1 MQSYSCLSQP
11 KRDDGWA
18 FVVTLTR
25 IVRTK
30 NGQERQSVRMEPH
43 PPYVCK
49 SALEA
54 RHWGA
59 TYALY
64 RVRLLLSLY
73 SIFELVKPIVS
84 FYQFCNGIQ
93 LNRVLP
99 PGPRD
104 YWVELAAEHKN
115 APSHQSWMY
124 DADPF
129 AARKSVADRQEKAAK
144 KKEAQETAK
153 TPAYVSKPDLFNDSP
168 EVKLSSELRG
178 SVENAIK
185 MVFIF
190 NRRHCILYLRL
201 C

>member
-1 MQSYSCLSQP
+1 MQSFSCLSQP

-43 PPYVCK
+43 PPYICK

-73 SIFELVKPIVS
+73 YVFEPVMPIAS

-104 YWVELAAEHKN
+104 YWVELAAEQKS

-144 KKEAQETAK
+144 KKEVQETAK
-153 TPAYVSKPDLFNDSP
+153 TSASESKSDDSP
-168 EVKLSSELRG
+168 EVKLSGELRG
-178 SVENAIK
+178 LVENAIK

-190 NRRHCILYLRL
+190 NRRHCTRHLRL

>member
-25 IVRTK
+25 IIRTK

-43 PPYVCK
+43 PPYISK

-64 RVRLLLSLY
+64 RVRLLHSLY
-73 SIFELVKPIVS
+73 SIFEPVKPIAS

-104 YWVELAAEHKN
+104 YWVELAAEHKK

-144 KKEAQETAK
+144 KKETQETAEI
-153 TPAYVSKPDLFNDSP
+153 PAPQSKSDRFGDSP

-178 SVENAIK
+178 LVENAIK

-190 NRRHCILYLRL
+190 NSRHCIHHLHL

>member
-1 MQSYSCLSQP
+1 MQSHSCFSQP

-43 PPYVCK
+43 PPYICK

-73 SIFELVKPIVS
+73 SIFEPVKPIVS

-104 YWVELAAEHKN
+104 YWVDLAAEHKK

-144 KKEAQETAK
+144 KKDTQETAK
-153 TPAYVSKPDLFNDSP
+153 TPAFESKSDLFNDSP

-178 SVENAIK
+178 LVENAIK

-190 NRRHCILYLRL
+190 NGRHCIHHSRL

>member
-1 MQSYSCLSQP
+1 MQSYSHLSQP

-25 IVRTK
+25 IVRTR

-73 SIFELVKPIVS
+73 STFEFVKPIVS

-93 LNRVLP
+93 LNLVLP

-104 YWVELAAEHKN
+104 YWVELAAEHKK

-144 KKEAQETAK
+144 KKENQETAK
-153 TPAYVSKPDLFNDSP
+153 TPAYVSKSDLFNDSP

-178 SVENAIK
+178 LVEDAIK

-190 NRRHCILYLRL
+190 SHRRCIHYLHLY
-201 C
+201 

>member
-1 MQSYSCLSQP
+1 
-11 KRDDGWA
+11 
-18 FVVTLTR
+18 
-25 IVRTK
+25 
-30 NGQERQSVRMEPH
+30 VRMEPH
-43 PPYVCK
+43 PPYICK

-73 SIFELVKPIVS
+73 SIFEPMKPIVS

-115 APSHQSWMY
+115 TPSHQSWMY

-144 KKEAQETAK
+144 KKEAQETAEAPSSQPK
-153 TPAYVSKPDLFNDSP
+153 SNLFDDSP

-178 SVENAIK
+178 LVENAIK
-185 MVFIF
+185 TVFIF
-190 NRRHCILYLRL
+190 NGGYCIHHL
-201 C
+201 CLC

>member
-1 MQSYSCLSQP
+1 
-11 KRDDGWA
+11 
-18 FVVTLTR
+18 
-25 IVRTK
+25 
-30 NGQERQSVRMEPH
+30 MEPH
-43 PPYVCK
+43 PPYTCK

-64 RVRLLLSLY
+64 RVRLLFLTY
-73 SIFELVKPIVS
+73 VPPMKPIAS
-84 FYQFCNGIQ
+84 LYQFCNGIQ

-104 YWVELAAEHKN
+104 YWAQLAVEHKN
-115 APSHQSWMY
+115 VPSHQNWMY

-144 KKEAQETAK
+144 KKEAQETAG
-153 TPAYVSKPDLFNDSP
+153 PSAPGSKLDLFEGSP

-178 SVENAIK
+178 LVEDAVK
-185 MVFIF
+185 LVFSF
-190 NRRHCILYLRL
+190 SRPSRTHHLHL

>member
-1 MQSYSCLSQP
+1 M
-11 KRDDGWA
+11 
-18 FVVTLTR
+18 
-25 IVRTK
+25 
-30 NGQERQSVRMEPH
+30 RMEPH
-43 PPYVCK
+43 PPYICK

-64 RVRLLLSLY
+64 RVRLHLSLY
-73 SIFELVKPIVS
+73 STFEPVKPIAS

-104 YWVELAAEHKN
+104 YWAELATEHKK

-153 TPAYVSKPDLFNDSP
+153 TPASEPKSGLFNDSS

-178 SVENAIK
+178 LVENAIK
-185 MVFIF
+185 MVFILSHPHYT
-190 NRRHCILYLRL
+190 RHLRL
-201 C
+201 R

>member
-1 MQSYSCLSQP
+1 M
-11 KRDDGWA
+11 
-18 FVVTLTR
+18 
-25 IVRTK
+25 
-30 NGQERQSVRMEPH
+30 RMEPH
-43 PPYVCK
+43 PPYICK

-73 SIFELVKPIVS
+73 STFELVKPIAS

-104 YWVELAAEHKN
+104 YWVELAAEQKK

-129 AARKSVADRQEKAAK
+129 AARKSVADRQEKAVK
-144 KKEAQETAK
+144 KKEAQETTKA
-153 TPAYVSKPDLFNDSP
+153 PASDHESRSNLFNDSP

-178 SVENAIK
+178 LVENAIK

-190 NRRHCILYLRL
+190 NGRHRIHHLHLY
-201 C
+201 

>member
-1 MQSYSCLSQP
+1 M
-11 KRDDGWA
+11 
-18 FVVTLTR
+18 
-25 IVRTK
+25 
-30 NGQERQSVRMEPH
+30 RMEPH

-73 SIFELVKPIVS
+73 STFELVKPIVS

-104 YWVELAAEHKN
+104 YWVELAAEHKK
-115 APSHQSWMY
+115 APSHQNWMY

-144 KKEAQETAK
+144 KKETQETAK
-153 TPAYVSKPDLFNDSP
+153 TPAYVSKSDLFNDSP

-178 SVENAIK
+178 LVEDAIK

-190 NRRHCILYLRL
+190 SHRRCIHYLHLY
-201 C
+201 